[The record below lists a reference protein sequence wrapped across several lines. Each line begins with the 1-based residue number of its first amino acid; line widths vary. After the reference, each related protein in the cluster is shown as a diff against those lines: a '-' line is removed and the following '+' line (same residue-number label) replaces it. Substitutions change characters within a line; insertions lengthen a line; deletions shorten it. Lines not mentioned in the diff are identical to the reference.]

1 MRNAE
6 IAEFLNNIADMLE
19 IKGENPYRVRAYR
32 NAARVIESLTEDIED
47 IALRG
52 ELDKVPNI
60 GESIATKISE
70 YLETGRCEYYEQLKT
85 EINPGIARLLEV
97 PGVGP
102 KKAKLFYEMLGIDSV
117 EKLEQAAREHR
128 LSTIPRISQKTE
140 QNILKAIERL
150 KARTGRTPLGIALPT
165 ALEFLETLR
174 QFPEVKQA
182 DLAGSLRR
190 MRETIG
196 DLDLL
201 ASSDDFEKVMDR
213 FVSLPMVKEVL
224 AKGPTKSSVV
234 TSDNLQIDLR
244 VIKPNEYGAG
254 LQYFTGSKAHNIHLR
269 TIAESHGLKMNEYG
283 IFRISDGKR
292 IAGETE
298 ESMYETLGLDWMPPE
313 IREDMGEIEAAQEH
327 RLPHL
332 IEESDIKGDLHV
344 HTDWSDGH
352 STLEEMVKAARERG
366 FEYLVISDHSV
377 SMGFI
382 HGLTVD
388 RISEQK
394 ALIAELNRKYP
405 DIHILQGIEVNIRA
419 DGSLDYD
426 DDILSQFDVV
436 TASVHSGMGQSRHV
450 ITERVIRAIR
460 NPNVDI
466 IGHPTGRII
475 GKRDPYDL
483 DLEAVFRAAAENG
496 TAMEINSM
504 PDRLDLKDTDARMAK
519 EMGVLLAINTDAHSA
534 DQLHAVLKYG
544 VATARRGW
552 VEPQN
557 VINVLPLKSLLEWLK
572 SKRLKI
578 VKV

>member
-47 IALRG
+47 IAIRG
-52 ELDKVPNI
+52 ELDEVPNI
-60 GESIATKISE
+60 GESIAAKISE
-70 YLETGRCEYYEQLKT
+70 YLETGRCEYYEQLKS

-102 KKAKLFYEMLGIDSV
+102 KKAKLFYEALGIDSV

-128 LSTIPRISQKTE
+128 LSKLPRISQKTE
-140 QNILKAIERL
+140 QNILNAIERL

-165 ALEFLETLR
+165 ALEFLEMLR
-174 QFPEVKQA
+174 SFPEVKRA

-201 ASSDDFEKVMDR
+201 ASSDELEKVMDR
-213 FVSLPMVKEVL
+213 FVNLPMVKEVL

-234 TSDNLQIDLR
+234 TTDNLQIDLR
-244 VIKPNEYGAG
+244 VIKPHEYGAA

-269 TIAESHGLKMNEYG
+269 TIAESQGLKMNEYG

-298 ESMYETLGLDWMPPE
+298 ESMYETLGMDWMPPE
-313 IREDMGEIEAAQEH
+313 IREDMGEIEAALEH

-332 IEESDIKGDLHV
+332 IEESDLKGDLHV

-352 STLEEMVKAARERG
+352 NTLEEMVKSARERG

-382 HGLTVD
+382 HGLSLD

-394 ALIAELNRKYP
+394 TLIDELNRKYP

-426 DDILSQFDVV
+426 DDVLAQFDVV
-436 TASVHSGMGQSRHV
+436 TASVHSGMGQSRRV
-450 ITERVIRAIR
+450 ITERVIKAIS

-466 IGHPTGRII
+466 LGHPTGRIL

-483 DLEAVFRAAAENG
+483 DLEAVFRVAAENG

-519 EMGVLLAINTDAHSA
+519 EMGVMLAINSDAHST

-552 VEPQN
+552 AEPQN
-557 VINVLPLKSLLEWLK
+557 VLNALPLNKLLEWLK
-572 SKRLKI
+572 TKRKNAR
-578 VKV
+578 KK